1 MGTGWSDHRDHDRG
15 ASLVWGGVGY
25 VVDRLVGTPHVFFAL
40 GTILGAAAAI
50 YIVYL
55 RYGKGDSG
63 SS

>member
-1 MGTGWSDHRDHDRG
+1 MGTGWSVTATMIAG
-15 ASLVWGGVGY
+15 ILLWGGVGY
-25 VVDRLVGTPHVFFAL
+25 VVDRLVGTPHVFFAV
-40 GTILGAAAAI
+40 GTVLGACGAT

>member
-1 MGTGWSDHRDHDRG
+1 MGTGWSITATMIAG
-15 ASLVWGGVGY
+15 ILLWGGVGY
-25 VVDRLVGTPHVFFAL
+25 VIDRFAGTPQVFFAF
-40 GTILGAAAAI
+40 GTIMGAAASI